1 MNKQHAN
8 QSEQKKI
15 EHAIEKAEQKK
26 IQSVIEKNEPRNL
39 GKVSFTSAC
48 RSMLKN
54 ISSTSPG
61 DHLKFEEKKS
71 GDIFEIK
78 VEIKKI
84 PDEVFTDEKGKTWK
98 RIA

>member
-1 MNKQHAN
+1 MSKTHVSQTERIN
-8 QSEQKKI
+8 QSAEKKT
-15 EHAIEKAEQKK
+15 EP
-26 IQSVIEKNEPRNL
+26 VIENKEARNL
-39 GKVSFTSAC
+39 GKVSFTFAS
-48 RSMLKN
+48 RSMMKN
-54 ISSTSPG
+54 ISSTSTG
-61 DHLKFEEKKS
+61 DHIKFEEKKS